1 MSGPAALLAYDPKR
15 NPETVSAAQHA
26 RLRELLDVISPGPVR
41 RFDDPALAPLLPR
54 VEVLVTGWGAPPL
67 DRAALDAMPRLRL
80 VAHLAGTVKGHLAPE
95 TWERGVRVVNAA
107 DANALPVAEYTLAA
121 ILFANKQVF
130 RLNRLY
136 RERRD
141 APKPWS
147 NLAPGLGN
155 YGKTVGIVGASRI
168 GRRVI
173 ELLRPFDLHVLLS
186 DPFLDGEEAA
196 RLGATLRPLEALL
209 AEADLVSLHAPLL
222 SATRGM
228 IGRRQLALMRDGAV
242 LVNTARGG
250 LVDQEALVEALSGGR
265 ISAVIDVTEPDLLPP
280 EHPLYDLPNVFL
292 TPHIAGAEGPE
303 TQRMTALVIEE
314 IRRFLSGEPLRH
326 EVRAQDLPHLA

>member
-1 MSGPAALLAYDPKR
+1 MSGPAALLAYDPGR
-15 NPETVSAAQHA
+15 NPETVSMAQHA
-26 RLRELLDVISPGPVR
+26 ALREMLDVLRPDPLQG
-41 RFDDPALAPLLPR
+41 FDDPALAPLLPR
-54 VEVLVTGWGAPPL
+54 VEVLVTGWGAPRL
-67 DRAALDAMPRLRL
+67 DRAALEAMPRLRL

-95 TWERGVRVVNAA
+95 VWERGIRVVNAA

-155 YGKTVGIVGASRI
+155 YGRSVGIVGASRI

-173 ELLRPFDLHVLLS
+173 ELLRPFDLQVLLH
-186 DPFLDGEEAA
+186 DPFVSGEEAA
-196 RLGATLRPLEALL
+196 RLGVTLLPLEELL
-209 AEADLVSLHAPLL
+209 SRADLVSLHAPLL
-222 SATRGM
+222 PATRGM
-228 IGRRQLALMRDGAV
+228 IGRRQLALMRDGAA

-250 LVDQEALVEALSGGR
+250 LVDQDALVEELRSGR

-326 EVRAQDLPHLA
+326 EVRAQDLPSLA

>member
-1 MSGPAALLAYDPKR
+1 MSGPAALLAYDPDR

-26 RLRELLDVISPGPVR
+26 RLREVLDVMLPAPVR

-54 VEVLVTGWGAPPL
+54 VEVLVTGWGAPRL

-80 VAHLAGTVKGHLAPE
+80 VAHLAGTVKGH
-95 TWERGVRVVNAA
+95 
-107 DANALPVAEYTLAA
+107 
-121 ILFANKQVF
+121 
-130 RLNRLY
+130 
-136 RERRD
+136 
-141 APKPWS
+141 
-147 NLAPGLGN
+147 LAPGLGN

-209 AEADLVSLHAPLL
+209 AESDLVSLHAPLL
-222 SATRGM
+222 PATRGM

-250 LVDQEALVEALSGGR
+250 LLDQEALVEALSGGR

-292 TPHIAGAEGPE
+292 TPHVAGAEGPE